1 MRAVE
6 NQRIGVIRQAVACGD
21 FQRALP
27 LWKDYAARLR
37 LELSRGS
44 LSRAEM
50 EETGRLVAWS
60 REVALCTRARALD
73 QLNSLRVA
81 AQYAEPNRPETPRL
95 IRINL

>member
-1 MRAVE
+1 ME
-6 NQRIGVIRQAVACGD
+6 TQRIGVILQAVACGD

-81 AQYAEPNRPETPRL
+81 AQYAEPNRPVSGGL